1 MSAASVSLPSINWAF
16 WDQIPSHQLQQSNA
30 SIPSSFVRHVGNA
43 KPSTQNIYAS
53 SVSNSRSPIEP
64 SSSKTSPIKKKSKR
78 GRKPCSNP
86 SPQALRQRAYRL
98 RKQMKKIQN
107 EANGQPEETNINDTS
122 SPQEINENISS
133 LSAHEHF
140 IAEILINLKQEIM
153 H

>member
-1 MSAASVSLPSINWAF
+1 MHLLY
-16 WDQIPSHQLQQSNA
+16 QIVDHQLNHHLQKHLLL
-30 SIPSSFVRHVGNA
+30 R
-43 KPSTQNIYAS
+43 
-53 SVSNSRSPIEP
+53 
-64 SSSKTSPIKKKSKR
+64 KR

-140 IAEILINLKQEIM
+140 IAEILINLKQEKM